1 MEKRCL
7 IEFTVDV
14 ANAAADLTEMIT
26 DILAVNPGR
35 ELDILRA
42 LDNDIGIALAQVE
55 GSADESTTPD

>member
-1 MEKRCL
+1 MLNRIYGGCCKRVL
-7 IEFTVDV
+7 
-14 ANAAADLTEMIT
+14 ADLTEMIT